1 MVGDVRTKVNR
12 HQGPLQSILL
22 EAPPANPA
30 TVRSTKIWTTL
41 APSQLLHYHLRL
53 WASSC
58 VLFDLDFVGS
68 THIAAIGLIDRHKV
82 AFVALSR
89 LLPRPVATASTNSIT
104 TIAASASRLVAIEWL
119 MRRSIYNQTNSSLSS
134 HSSHTLS
141 SSLC

>member
-82 AFVALSR
+82 AFVALSS
-89 LLPRPVATASTNSIT
+89 PASK
-104 TIAASASRLVAIEWL
+104 ASGNCVNKQ
-119 MRRSIYNQTNSSLSS
+119 YYHNSSQCLPTRCHRVAYASFDI
-134 HSSHTLS
+134 
-141 SSLC
+141 